1 MDGADFHS
9 TTDPSSSDNNSDKIS
24 DIDQE
29 DNVKSNVN
37 GSRGYKYKLCAF
49 VIIASL
55 QVFVNYNIGAVPIM
69 LNWIQEPYSFSSTE
83 LGIMGSLPFA
93 GYLIFSPFVSNIVLT
108 HSPKKSIEVGLFFNL
123 VSLVIFVLSFNK
135 YLFFISNFCIG
146 ASQSAFSTYC
156 PIWVDTFA
164 PKFHRNLWMSIIQG
178 GIMIGMSVG
187 YIVTSAYS
195 FMGVRAWRYSIFTQI
210 LYGII
215 LTILFYLIPKEYV
228 NFDPSKDENVDFNLC
243 GCEKSC
249 SDIIEISTDKTN
261 SLTSSSEDLSNGRDP
276 LLKRYRSLDFVSK
289 VSSIGMT
296 NKYISRINSSFE
308 GFSSK
313 SEYSKCNKCFIN
325 NVKLY
330 QEIMTVKKLSTWS
343 KFKLLAKQNIFIL
356 TCTVMSV
363 ITFGSAGSLYW
374 MTTIYLTQLKMSE
387 KFVYFIFSLQV
398 VTGMIFGTI
407 TGSNLIDQI
416 IYHYPEH
423 PLLVDITLIIYG
435 IFAIISGIILIV
447 LQIPIVYGSCIFIL
461 IFYTASIIPTI
472 ILQSVAYLPHRLK
485 PAGSTFFICQYHI
498 FGFSLG
504 IIIPGIAM
512 DMFNSYTAALC
523 VIYLPGFIGL
533 ASLVSILW
541 IKRNSIKKQ

>member
-1 MDGADFHS
+1 MTKNDVGPISVINLDRV
-9 TTDPSSSDNNSDKIS
+9 SDKKI
-24 DIDQE
+24 I
-29 DNVKSNVN
+29 K
-37 GSRGYKYKLCAF
+37 GTRRYKYKLYTF
-49 VIIASL
+49 IIITLL
-55 QVFVNYNIGAVPIM
+55 QIFINYDIGVAPVS
-69 LNWIQEPYSFSSTE
+69 LNWIQEPYNFSSTE
-83 LGIMGSLPFA
+83 LGIMGSLT
-93 GYLIFSPFVSNIVLT
+93 YCSYVVMSPFMSYIFLTFSSQIVIT
-108 HSPKKSIEVGLFFNL
+108 VGLIINL
-123 VSLVIFVLSFNK
+123 LSLLVYGLAVNK
-135 YLFFISNFCIG
+135 FMFFISKFCIG
-146 ASQSAFSTYC
+146 ASQALFITYY
-156 PIWVDTFA
+156 PIWVDIFA